1 FLPYQLASPLF
12 ADAIVGRMTRNGSTT
27 TVLSL
32 PRAADSGGDQ
42 GFLRIYNT
50 STSAGAVTTNIYVDG
65 RSDGTSAL
73 LGTSCQLASS
83 LAGKSALVMSMTQ
96 LETAIVACGGAIPPS
111 GRYRLE

>member
-1 FLPYQLASPLF
+1 
-12 ADAIVGRMTRNGSTT
+12 
-27 TVLSL
+27 
-32 PRAADSGGDQ
+32 SGGDQ

-111 GRYRLE
+111 GRYRLEINGVFPTMRTQAYVRSAGVPSNVSSYSSGEEH